1 MGDLLLPVVA
11 LAAVVG
17 AGLFIA
23 TLSLTRTPQPQ
34 TEVVMARLRSY
45 EGSSDLSLQ
54 ELELGVPFIERVV
67 RPAFAQLAEALARR
81 TPTRTRQDLNR
92 LLNAAG
98 RPFALTADEFVV
110 LRYAFGVAAGAVA
123 VLPGLLR
130 LTSLTTSA
138 VLIALAALIGYFA
151 PLVYVRSVA
160 GRRRTAIA
168 RALPD
173 ALDLLQI
180 AVEAGLSLEAA
191 MTRVAAKHRSPLAE
205 EFTRVLQETRLGRPR
220 LEALEEMVVRCQV
233 EDLSSFVQAVIQSQQ
248 LGTPIATILRIQAA
262 EIRQRRLVK
271 AQLTG
276 ARASLKM
283 LLPMVG
289 CIFPTIWVIL
299 LGPAI
304 LIVLKVFK

>member
-1 MGDLLLPVVA
+1 MSGLLLLIVA
-11 LAAVVG
+11 LATLVG
-17 AGLFIA
+17 GGLFIA
-23 TLSLTRTPQPQ
+23 TLSLAGTAGSQ

-45 EGSSDLSLQ
+45 EGTSDLSLE
-54 ELELGVPFIERVV
+54 ELELGLPFIERVM
-67 RPAFAQLAEALARR
+67 RPAFAQLAQAVARR
-81 TPTRTRQDLNR
+81 TPARTRQDLNR
-92 LLNAAG
+92 LLNMAG
-98 RPFALTADEFVV
+98 RPFGLSADEFVV
-110 LRYAFGVAAGAVA
+110 LRYVFAIVAAATAV
-123 VLPGLLR
+123 VPGLMR
-130 LTSLTTSA
+130 LTSMRTSA

-151 PLVYVRSVA
+151 PLLYVRSVA
-160 GRRRTAIA
+160 GARRTAIA

-180 AVEAGLSLEAA
+180 AVEAGLSLESA

-220 LEALEEMVVRCQV
+220 LEALEEMVVRCEV
-233 EDLSSFVQAVIQSQQ
+233 EDLSSFVQAVIQSDQ
-248 LGTPIATILRIQAA
+248 LGTPIASILRAQAY

-299 LGPAI
+299 LGPAL

>member
-1 MGDLLLPVVA
+1 MSDLLLLTVA
-11 LAAVVG
+11 LATLVG
-17 AGLFIA
+17 GGLFIA
-23 TLSLTRTPQPQ
+23 TLSLAPTAGPQ

-45 EGSSDLSLQ
+45 EGTSDLSLE
-54 ELELGVPFIERVV
+54 ELELGLPFIERVV
-67 RPAFAQLAEALARR
+67 RPAFAQLAQALARR
-81 TPTRTRQDLNR
+81 TPARTRQDLNR
-92 LLNAAG
+92 LLNMAG
-98 RPFALTADEFVV
+98 RPLGLTADEFVV
-110 LRYAFGVAAGAVA
+110 LRYVFAIVAAAAAV
-123 VLPGLLR
+123 VPGLMR
-130 LTSLTTSA
+130 LTSMRTSA
-138 VLIALAALIGYFA
+138 VLIALAAVIGYFA
-151 PLVYVRSVA
+151 PLLYVRSVA
-160 GRRRTAIA
+160 GARRIAIA

-180 AVEAGLSLEAA
+180 AVEAGSSLESGMA
-191 MTRVAAKHRSPLAE
+191 RVAAKHRSPLAE

-220 LEALEEMVVRCQV
+220 LEALEEMVVRCEV
-233 EDLSSFVQAVIQSQQ
+233 EDLSSFVQAVIQSDQ
-248 LGTPIATILRIQAA
+248 LGTPIASILRSQAY

-299 LGPAI
+299 LGPAL